1 MEKLQAKLRDA
12 ERDAADAA
20 DETEAKSVC
29 QIMLLALFRGYL
41 VKGIAAKT
49 MVGISRLGAAGA
61 PSSMPW

>member
-29 QIMLLALFRGYL
+29 KSTLLTPFKGYR
-41 VKGIAAKT
+41 V
-49 MVGISRLGAAGA
+49 
-61 PSSMPW
+61 